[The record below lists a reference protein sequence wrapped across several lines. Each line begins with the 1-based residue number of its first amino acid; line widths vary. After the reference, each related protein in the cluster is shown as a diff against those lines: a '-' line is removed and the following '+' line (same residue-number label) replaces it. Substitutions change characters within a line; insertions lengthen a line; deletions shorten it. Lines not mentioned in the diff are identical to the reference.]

1 MNICN
6 GYTVTELL
14 PHTGQ
19 MVLVDEVLSYD
30 QGRLC
35 AALTVRGDG
44 LLFGDNQTVPAW
56 VGIEYMA
63 QTIGVYAG
71 VQAKQSD
78 QPIRLGFLL
87 GTRHYQSNVP
97 SFKVGS
103 RLRVNVEKI
112 LQDEQLAVFECRISG
127 ENIEITAMLNVYQP
141 PVHYE

>member
-1 MNICN
+1 MTTYNDFTIA
-6 GYTVTELL
+6 ELL

-19 MVLVDEVLSYD
+19 MVLLDEILSYD
-30 QGRLC
+30 QSSLC

-71 VQAKQSD
+71 IQAKQTG

-87 GTRHYQSNVP
+87 GTRRYESNVP
-97 SFKVGS
+97 CFKVGS
-103 RLRVNVEKI
+103 RLTVDVEKI
-112 LQDEQLAVFECRISG
+112 LQDEQLAVFECRLNG
-127 ENIEITAMLNVYQP
+127 ENVDITAMLNVYQP
-141 PVHYE
+141 PIHHE